1 MLKSN
6 VMAVAGMI
14 VWLIKA
20 QSQTLYS
27 GPEIQ
32 SCQNW
37 FNLIRNVKD

>member
-14 VWLIKA
+14 VSMKGSLK
-20 QSQTLYS
+20 QKVKHLP

-32 SCQNW
+32 
-37 FNLIRNVKD
+37 